1 MPNAPDI
8 IKTVPVPDLMKA
20 TALLLLILI
29 VLLVVMVF
37 QYPYLVPFLLLV
49 YYYCKKSLF

>member
-1 MPNAPDI
+1 MSNAPDI